1 MSLSKFK
8 TSKKIE
14 KDGVLVDY
22 GPNEDMPGPPHPQMR
37 FRVAR
42 SGGANVAH
50 EKVLEQLTKPFKRLI
65 QTGNLSNAQ
74 AKDIQRE
81 AFLRTCLLGWEG
93 VSMPGSA
100 EPLKFSKE
108 NAEALFKEVPDILA
122 DLIEAAGNASL
133 YREELLEA
141 DLGNSGGSL
150 STDSS
155 RDP

>member
-8 TSKKIE
+8 TNSRIE
-14 KDGVLVDY
+14 KEGVLVDY
-22 GPNEDMPGPPHPQMR
+22 GPNEDLPDKPQMR

-50 EKVLEQLTKPFKRLI
+50 EKALEQLTKPLKKMI
-65 QTGNLSNAQ
+65 QTGNLSNTQ
-74 AKDIQRE
+74 AKDIQRK
-81 AFLRTCLLGWEG
+81 AFLQTCLLGWEG
-93 VSMPGSA
+93 VSMPGSS
-100 EPLKFSKE
+100 EPLKFTKE
-108 NAEALFKEVPDILA
+108 NAEALFKVVPDVLA
-122 DLIEAAGNASL
+122 DLIETAANASA
-133 YREELLEA
+133 YREEQLEA